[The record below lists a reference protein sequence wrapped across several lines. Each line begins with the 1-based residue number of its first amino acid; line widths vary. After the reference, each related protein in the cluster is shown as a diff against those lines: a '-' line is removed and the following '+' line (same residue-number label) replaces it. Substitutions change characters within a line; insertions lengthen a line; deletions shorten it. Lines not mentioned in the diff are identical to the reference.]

1 VRGAVSHAAGVAVA
15 RLRLRSHHVEKS
27 SSSPATTA
35 RVKET
40 RQVDGDQDDD
50 LIKDMNGSLATD
62 DRAGRDG
69 SFHTKL
75 PLRVSGRILKCR
87 SLRSNH

>member
-1 VRGAVSHAAGVAVA
+1 MRGAVSHAAGVA
-15 RLRLRSHHVEKS
+15 RLRLRSHHVEKCS
-27 SSSPATTA
+27 SSSATTA

-40 RQVDGDQDDD
+40 RQVDDDDDD
-50 LIKDMNGSLATD
+50 LIKDMNGSLAFD

-75 PLRVSGRILKCR
+75 PLRVRVVAF
-87 SLRSNH
+87 